1 MQWNVTALST
11 TFVSATQVTASVP
24 ASLIASPGSANITVT
39 TSGGTSASAVFTI
52 NPPLPTISNI
62 SPNSVSAGGAGFTLT
77 VNGTNYISGSSVQ
90 WNVTALS
97 TTFVS
102 ATQVTASVPA
112 SLIAS
117 PGSANITVTTTAG
130 TSAPATLTVSSGAG
144 WYSSS
149 WGHRKAITINH
160 AMVSGGSNLTNFPFL
175 FSVTDPDLM
184 SAAYGG
190 QVAQSNGNDI
200 LFAASDGITKL
211 NYELD
216 VYMASSGTV
225 AAWVQIPS
233 LSPNADTL
241 IYVYYGNT
249 SATNQQNPNGVWDS
263 NYKGVWHFGNGVT
276 FSAND
281 STSNGHNGTISN
293 ATAGAGEIGSAASF
307 NGSNATVNVDPN
319 VSLNTTAATISFWIN
334 PNSVATST
342 SMYGTYSTDPE
353 NSSASLY
360 IDTGEPFCGQT
371 ANVRFVMNGAAC
383 TTSNVLS
390 TSVWTYVVIVYDGTQ
405 PNNTTKVKIYRNGV
419 PQTLS
424 DGGGSIPS
432 AINIL
437 DLHHQIGRFNARY
450 FNGRIDEVRLSNSI
464 RQAAWIVTEYN
475 NQSSPSTFFGV
486 GPQQ

>member
-1 MQWNVTALST
+1 
-11 TFVSATQVTASVP
+11 
-24 ASLIASPGSANITVT
+24 
-39 TSGGTSASAVFTI
+39 
-52 NPPLPTISNI
+52 
-62 SPNSVSAGGAGFTLT
+62 
-77 VNGTNYISGSSVQ
+77 
-90 WNVTALS
+90 
-97 TTFVS
+97 
-102 ATQVTASVPA
+102 
-112 SLIAS
+112 
-117 PGSANITVTTTAG
+117 
-130 TSAPATLTVSSGAG
+130 
-144 WYSSS
+144 
-149 WGHRKAITINH
+149 
-160 AMVSGGSNLTNFPFL
+160 
-175 FSVTDPDLM
+175 
-184 SAAYGG
+184 
-190 QVAQSNGNDI
+190 
-200 LFAASDGITKL
+200 
-211 NYELD
+211 
-216 VYMASSGTV
+216 
-225 AAWVQIPS
+225 
-233 LSPNADTL
+233 
-241 IYVYYGNT
+241 
-249 SATNQQNPNGVWDS
+249 
-263 NYKGVWHFGNGVT
+263 
-276 FSAND
+276 
-281 STSNGHNGTISN
+281 
-293 ATAGAGEIGSAASF
+293 
-307 NGSNATVNVDPN
+307 VDPN